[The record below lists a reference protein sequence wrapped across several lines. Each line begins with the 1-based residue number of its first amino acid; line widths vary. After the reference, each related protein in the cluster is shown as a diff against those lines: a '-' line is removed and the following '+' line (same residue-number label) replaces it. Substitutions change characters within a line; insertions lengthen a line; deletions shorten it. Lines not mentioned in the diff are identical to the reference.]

1 VNIFDL
7 TELPLAP
14 DMSVTG
20 HVPPPSLPSESGR
33 GMRASIAST
42 YRFLRHRLG
51 DKNVVADVALG
62 LEKVGRFERLRL
74 IFIKEPQELLV
85 IEAVVV
91 VVVDTSEV
99 RDDADASESNEDLLM
114 DSYSSPSYKMI
125 VAVVAHSV

>member
-1 VNIFDL
+1 VNTFD
-7 TELPLAP
+7 LPLAP

-20 HVPPPSLPSESGR
+20 HVPPPSPPSESGR
-33 GMRASIAST
+33 GMRASTAST
-42 YRFLRHRLG
+42 YRFLRHRLE
-51 DKNVVADVALG
+51 DKNVVANVALG

-85 IEAVVV
+85 VEAVEV

-114 DSYSSPSYKMI
+114 ESYSSPSYKMI